1 MPRPVTVADARLGVN
16 QVPHLLGARLLTVSK
31 VESIGPQ
38 MARVHL
44 TGEPRDRVGA
54 IPFLPWAAG
63 DHVKLVI
70 PTEDGEVVIPTVV
83 NERANWEETVGST
96 RDYTIRTVDQITG
109 TLVIDG
115 VLHDHG
121 PAGSWFINAKEGD
134 RVGVMGPRGSHVYPP
149 GYRHYILIGDET
161 ALPALGRWLDEPG
174 LNAAVTVIT
183 VAEDADAYPFP
194 APELADVDAH
204 HLVLPSGPERGPALA
219 AELSSTL
226 DASATPESVFVFA
239 AGEAVMLK
247 DVRRALKTAGHPR
260 HAQHIDGYW
269 RAGTVALDHHALEV
283 DED

>member
-16 QVPHLLGARLLTVSK
+16 QVPHLLGSRILTVSA
-31 VESIGPQ
+31 VEKIGPQ

-44 TGEPRDRVGA
+44 RGEPKDRVGS

-63 DHVKLVI
+63 DHVKLVV
-70 PTEDGEVVIPTVV
+70 PAEDGGLAVPTVV
-83 NERANWEETVGST
+83 AERARWEETIGST

-121 PAGSWFINAKEGD
+121 PAGAWFINAKGGD
-134 RVGVMGPRGSHVYPP
+134 RIGVVGPRGSHVYPP

-174 LNAAVTVIT
+174 LNAAVTLIT
-183 VAEDADAYPFP
+183 VATDADAYPFP
-194 APELADVDAH
+194 TPELADVDAH

-219 AELSSTL
+219 AELGSAL

-247 DVRRALKTAGHPR
+247 DVRRTLKAAGHPR